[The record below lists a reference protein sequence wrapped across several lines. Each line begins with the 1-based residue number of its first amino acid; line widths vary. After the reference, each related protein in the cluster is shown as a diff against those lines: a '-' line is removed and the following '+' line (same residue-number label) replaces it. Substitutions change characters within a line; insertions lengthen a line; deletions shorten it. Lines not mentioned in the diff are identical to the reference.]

1 MRYKMNDYDQ
11 QQMKGKAKIEQK
23 KLKKIVLPG
32 TKLPAPLETLQRAF
46 KMLKRN

>member
-23 KLKKIVLPG
+23 KLQKKSFF
-32 TKLPAPLETLQRAF
+32 LEQNYLHH
-46 KMLKRN
+46 